1 MSDLTTKYM
10 GLDLQNPIAVASCN
24 LSKNSDGIKRIADA
38 GAGAVILKSLF
49 EEQIKADTQEV
60 EHYIGPTWHT
70 EAYDYVQNMGM
81 QLGPNEYL
89 KLIENAKKQVSIPV
103 IASLNCVSARWW
115 TEYAKKLEKAGAD
128 GLELNI
134 SFLPSDP
141 RRDSREVEK
150 LYYKALDSVKSAVNI
165 PIAVKLGPYFSS
177 LANLSH
183 ELFRRGASA
192 LVLFNRFYQV
202 DINIEKLTFSPGSRF
217 STTEEMSLPLRWI
230 ALLSDRVGC
239 DFAATTGVYDAKG
252 AIKMLLAGAT
262 VVQLCSTLYVNGLE
276 RISEILKELSNWM
289 EKNQFKTVDQFRG
302 KLSREQSEKPE
313 LLERLQYIKALVGVE

>member
-10 GLDLQNPIAVASCN
+10 GLDLQNPIAVASCS
-24 LSKNSDGIKRIADA
+24 LSKNGDGIKRIADA

-49 EEQIKADTQEV
+49 EEQIQAETQEV
-60 EHYIGPTWHT
+60 EQYIGPTWHT
-70 EAYDYVQNMGM
+70 EAYDYVKNMGM

-89 KLIENAKKQVSIPV
+89 KLIENAKKQVTIPV

-115 TEYAKKLEKAGAD
+115 AEYAKKLEKAGAD

-141 RRDSREVEK
+141 QRDSREVEK
-150 LYYKALDSVKSAVNI
+150 LYYKALDSVKYTVNI

-192 LVLFNRFYQV
+192 LVFFNRFYQV
-202 DINIEKLTFSPGSRF
+202 DIDIEKMVFSSGSRF
-217 STTEEMSLPLRWI
+217 SSTEEMSLPLRWI
-230 ALLSDRVGC
+230 ALLSDRIGC

-252 AIKMLLAGAT
+252 VIKMLLVGAT

-276 RISEILKELSNWM
+276 RISEILKELSDWM
-289 EKNQFKTVDQFRG
+289 KKHEFESVDQFRG